1 MCAKSDGVVRVM
13 FATVALG
20 MEIGLKDV
28 NTIIHY
34 MEHLKAL
41 RITFKKVEGVAY
53 LVTMHDHLCTGSFLI
68 ALSERS

>member
-1 MCAKSDGVVRVM
+1 MV

-20 MEIGLKDV
+20 MGIDLKDV
-28 NTIIHY
+28 NTII

-41 RITFKKVEGVAY
+41 RITFKKVEGVAD
-53 LVTMHDHLCTGSFLI
+53 LAAIHDHLRTGSLLI